1 MTAPICTVTGVLK
14 SLAGTPRPGA
24 LVAVSLDTPGRG
36 VTFLAGAALARD
48 EVRTETDAAG
58 DFSLTLRQGA
68 RVVLR
73 IPDLGL
79 HAQLLIPN
87 AASVTLQELLDANL

>member
-1 MTAPICTVTGVLK
+1 MPSCNLTGVLK
-14 SLAGTPRPGA
+14 SLTGTPVPGA
-24 LVAVSLDTPGRG
+24 LVAVSLDTTGRG
-36 VTFLAGAALARD
+36 VSFISGSALSRE

-58 DFSLTLRQGA
+58 VFSLTLQQGA

-87 AASVTLQELLDANL
+87 AVSVTLQELLDANL

>member
-1 MTAPICTVTGVLK
+1 MTCTVTGVLK
-14 SLAGTPRPGA
+14 SLAGTPVPGA
-24 LVAVSLDTPGRG
+24 LVAVSLDTPGHG
-36 VTFLAGAALARD
+36 VSFVSGSALSRE
-48 EVRTETDAAG
+48 EVRTETDANGA
-58 DFSLTLRQGA
+58 FSLTLQQGA